1 MDFVVDGIIYKY
13 PKSTNVIY
21 VRNMFDIFDL
31 DYNHEEWCC
40 DFSFEV
46 DENLWLMDGDIF
58 PEEED

>member
-1 MDFVVDGIIYKY
+1 
-13 PKSTNVIY
+13 
-21 VRNMFDIFDL
+21 MFDIFDL